1 MIKIVWKKK
10 QSQNLTKTLS
20 KEPPDHRLTLQEKN
34 NPLKIDN
41 VSLTCSWRYACR
53 TCRWCWW
60 WLAYHRA
67 SPSHHKKHGKKVDE
81 NDSQSKENISNENVI
96 LKNLMKNNM
105 ITKQC
110 EYCTEFPDDYSV
122 RNMSNPAKYVTNL

>member
-1 MIKIVWKKK
+1 MQMQDMQMMVMMIGT
-10 QSQNLTKTLS
+10 SPCT
-20 KEPPDHRLTLQEKN
+20 
-34 NPLKIDN
+34 
-41 VSLTCSWRYACR
+41 
-53 TCRWCWW
+53 
-60 WLAYHRA
+60 

-81 NDSQSKENISNENVI
+81 NDSQSKENSSNENVI

>member
-1 MIKIVWKKK
+1 M
-10 QSQNLTKTLS
+10 L
-20 KEPPDHRLTLQEKN
+20 
-34 NPLKIDN
+34 
-41 VSLTCSWRYACR
+41 A
-53 TCRWCWW
+53 
-60 WLAYHRA
+60 WLVAEGDMHA
-67 SPSHHKKHGKKVDE
+67 DDADDDWHITVHHHHHHKKHGKKVDQK
-81 NDSQSKENISNENVI
+81 DSESKENISNENVI